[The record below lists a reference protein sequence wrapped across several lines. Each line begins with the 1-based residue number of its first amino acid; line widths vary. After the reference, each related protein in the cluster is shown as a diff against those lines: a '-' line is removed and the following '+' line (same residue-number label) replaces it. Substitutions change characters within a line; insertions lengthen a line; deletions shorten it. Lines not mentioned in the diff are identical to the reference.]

1 MNTDI
6 AISMIALRVMNMSS
20 YELTEPELNR
30 LITLASD
37 RYDSSISYFILRRL
51 LEVVDN
57 TLEQY
62 NRILAIRVDL
72 RFAQD
77 SIPDAPDM
85 PVCFQRT
92 DERTITRFIES
103 LKSQLRAAHHRAG
116 RSGTPA
122 LPSYVWVR
130 ERNESEYPH
139 YHLVLLFNRDIYGY
153 LGNYLQD
160 DADNMATRIQR
171 AWCSAIGLGY
181 PDYASLV
188 NFPENPV
195 FRFDRRDALT
205 RHSNYLDFLLR
216 ITYLAK
222 KNTKE
227 LITDFRNF
235 GTSQA

>member
-1 MNTDI
+1 
-6 AISMIALRVMNMSS
+6 MSS
-20 YELTEPELNR
+20 YALSEFEFNQLV
-30 LITLASD
+30 ILASR
-37 RYDSSISYFILRRL
+37 RYDSLISPHILCRL
-51 LEVVDN
+51 LAVVDN
-57 TLEQY
+57 ALEQH

-77 SIPDAPDM
+77 SIPDAPDT
-85 PVCFQRT
+85 PLCFQRA
-92 DERTITRFIES
+92 DERAITRFIES

-116 RSGTPA
+116 RFGTPA
-122 LPSYVWVR
+122 LPYYVWVR

-139 YHLVLLFNRDIYGY
+139 YHLVLLFNRDVYGY

-160 DADNMATRIQR
+160 DANNMANRIQR

-188 NFPENPV
+188 NFPNNPV

-216 ITYLAK
+216 ITYLTK

-227 LITDFRNF
+227 LNTDFRNF
-235 GTSQA
+235 GTSQV